1 MSLMRS
7 ALYQVTIPLEFL
19 IIIHNYANVRQSTN
33 QNRVVATLL
42 DGINSWSI
50 QMLLRGET
58 DSKQLH
64 EIQVYSL

>member
-7 ALYQVTIPLEFL
+7 AVYQVTIPLELL

>member
-1 MSLMRS
+1 MQM
-7 ALYQVTIPLEFL
+7 F
-19 IIIHNYANVRQSTN
+19 RQSPS

-64 EIQVYSL
+64 EIQVYSLWSI

>member
-1 MSLMRS
+1 MQM
-7 ALYQVTIPLEFL
+7 F
-19 IIIHNYANVRQSTN
+19 RQSPS

-58 DSKQLH
+58 DSNQLH